1 MAVLAIPF
9 PVFQRA
15 MRIISTISQA
25 REAHVTTTFAHQY
38 QSGEIVRFI
47 IPPGFGMQQIDQ
59 MQAPIIVTGS
69 TTFTV
74 PIDSTIFDAFSA
86 ASTFPDNQQYAQ
98 VVPIAEI
105 ASQLE
110 GATQNV
116 LPYRAV

>member
-1 MAVLAIPF
+1 MAILAFPY

-25 REAHVTTTFAHQY
+25 QQAQVTTTFAHQY
-38 QSGEIVRFI
+38 KSGEIVRFVM
-47 IPPGFGMQQIDQ
+47 PLGFGMQQINQ
-59 MQAPIIVTGS
+59 MQAPITVTGS

-74 PIDSTIFDAFSA
+74 PIDSTKFDAFSV

-116 LPYRAV
+116 LPYNAV

>member
-1 MAVLAIPF
+1 MAIVAFPF

-25 REAHVTTTFAHQY
+25 PQAEVTTTFAHQY
-38 QSGEIVRFI
+38 QSGEIIRFV
-47 IPPGFGMQQIDQ
+47 IPLGFGMQQINQ
-59 MQAPIIVTGS
+59 MYAPLTVTGA

-74 PIDSTIFDAFSA
+74 PIDTTKFDAFSTP
-86 ASTFPDNQQYAQ
+86 STFPDNQQYAQ

-116 LPYRAV
+116 LPYSAV